1 MLTAK
6 QAAEKLQ
13 ISLSQI
19 YKLVSNGE
27 LQCYRIGKAI
37 RISEEQLTCYL
48 DHVQKQVKKLTYG
61 KHFLLCV
68 LTVFETHG
76 YM

>member
-6 QAAEKLQ
+6 QVAEKLQ

-19 YKLVSNGE
+19 YKLVSSGE

-37 RISEEQLTCYL
+37 RISEEQLAGYL
-48 DHVQKQVKKLTYG
+48 SLVKKQVKKLTYG
-61 KHFLLCV
+61 KHF
-68 LTVFETHG
+68 
-76 YM
+76 